1 MKVKDDLVKAYGRVK
16 EGLARTGEKANASLG
31 GLSER
36 IPESRERR
44 LALGGG
50 VLAIIVVVV
59 ALFIALHRPGDISQ
73 GANSDFTV
81 EEARLTGR
89 VVPWRLY
96 GFDGARTRYLPSSYV
111 RPPFKVRWSFRA
123 HSLMEYSPVIADGVV
138 YGISNDGEAFAVRRD
153 SGKVIWRRQV
163 SRLNASSPVFSDG
176 KLYGVS
182 LEPGA
187 AFALSAETGE
197 MLWKR
202 DLPGR
207 SESSPLVADGKVVFG
222 CETGQLFALDAGTG
236 KTEWQTEVGGA
247 IKAAPAL
254 ESGTLFIAAYGGILK
269 AIDLTDGS
277 EIWSAGSQSGG
288 LLGSGNFYATPTVA
302 FDRVY
307 VGNTD
312 GRMYSFERRSG
323 HLAWSRS
330 TGAYVYA
337 AAVAADTPL
346 TRPSIYF
353 GSYDGDFYALD
364 ARTGE
369 IRWQRPVGG
378 AVSGAASLIGGTLFV
393 SNLRKTTT
401 LGLNAATGR
410 RTFGFPD
417 GAYNPAIS
425 DGRWLVLTG
434 KRRIYGLEPMDRD
447 KAKAKAAANT
457 G

>member
-1 MKVKDDLVKAYGRVK
+1 MQGKDDLLQILGKVKT
-16 EGLARTGEKANASLG
+16 GLT
-31 GLSER
+31 GLSGGVRRSLTSLRGR
-36 IPESRERR
+36 IPEAREKR
-44 LALGGG
+44 LALAGA
-50 VLAIIVVVV
+50 VLAAVAVIVG
-59 ALFIALHRPGDISQ
+59 LYIALHRPGDVSR
-73 GANSDFTV
+73 GENSDFSAD
-81 EEARLTGR
+81 EANLTGR

-96 GFDGARTRYLPSSYV
+96 GFDGTRTRYLPSSYV

-123 HSLMEYSPVIADGVV
+123 HSLMEYSPVIVNSVV

-153 SGKVIWRRQV
+153 NGKVIWRRQV
-163 SRLNASSPVFSDG
+163 SGLNASSPVYSDG

-182 LEPGA
+182 LEPGT

-197 MLWKR
+197 LLWKR
-202 DLPGR
+202 SLPSR
-207 SESSPLVADGKVVFG
+207 SESSPLVADGRVVFG
-222 CETGQLFALDAGTG
+222 CETGQLFALDAQTG
-236 KTEWQTEVGGA
+236 RTEWQTEVGGA

-254 ESGTLFIAAYGGILK
+254 ESGTLYIAAYGGILK

-312 GRMYSFERRSG
+312 GRMYSFERRTG

-337 AAVAADTPL
+337 ATVAADTPL
-346 TRPSIYF
+346 TQPSIYF
-353 GSYDGDFYALD
+353 GSYDGQFYALD

-369 IRWQRPVGG
+369 VRWQRPVGG
-378 AVSGAASLIGGTLFV
+378 AVSGAASLIGGTIFV

-401 LGLNAATGR
+401 LGLNAATGKR
-410 RTFGFPD
+410 NFGFPD

-425 DGRWLVLTG
+425 DGRWLILTG

-447 KAKAKAAANT
+447 KALAKAAAA
-457 G
+457 GD